1 MSQQSATAT
10 NHRRPT
16 LRRRV
21 LPPGI
26 AFAGA
31 ALAFASLYLAAG
43 APTPLLVQYQKQWE
57 FSPDVLTIAFAVYS
71 LALLTT
77 LLTTGSLS
85 DHVGRRP
92 VLIGAVLVEL
102 VSMVMFLVAPDI
114 GWVIAARVVQGLAT
128 GAATSAFTA
137 SVVELAPDRH
147 KRLGTVIGSVAP
159 TGGLGLG
166 ALLTGAAI
174 QFSAAANTIVFSTLS
189 VVMVLGVAV
198 VLYSAETV
206 SQERGALRSLV
217 PQVAVPVAARREFA
231 AAVPVH
237 VAAWMLAGLFMGL
250 APTIIRNIFKIDSGL
265 INGLSGFVAPA
276 AAAVVG
282 VVMARFPARRTTLLG
297 GMATLAGGMVITAGV
312 AGGSLTTMLIGELV
326 AGFGFGAAFSGAL
339 RLIVPLAA
347 AHQRAGLI
355 AGIYVIA
362 YLAFGVP
369 SIVAG
374 RLAAPFGL
382 QHTVIGYGA
391 AIVVVAALGLFAQ
404 RRLAR
409 VQRR

>member
-1 MSQQSATAT
+1 
-10 NHRRPT
+10 
-16 LRRRV
+16 
-21 LPPGI
+21 
-26 AFAGA
+26 
-31 ALAFASLYLAAG
+31 LAFAALYLAAG
-43 APTPLLVQYQKQWE
+43 APTPLLVQYEKQWG

-71 LALLTT
+71 LALLAA

-85 DHVGRRP
+85 DHIGRRP

-102 VSMVMFLVAPDI
+102 VAMVMFLVAPDI

-137 SVVELAPDRH
+137 SIVELAPARH

-174 QFSAAANTIVFSTLS
+174 QFSTAANTIVFTVLS
-189 VVMVLGVAV
+189 VVMVLGTAV
-198 VLYSAETV
+198 VLFSAETV
-206 SQERGALRSLV
+206 SREAGAIRSLV
-217 PQVAVPVAARREFA
+217 PRVAVPAAARREFS

-250 APTIIRNIFKIDSGL
+250 APTIIRNIFRIDSGL
-265 INGLSGFVAPA
+265 INGLSGFIAPA
-276 AAAVVG
+276 TAAVVG
-282 VVMARFPARRTTLLG
+282 VVMAGFPARRTTLLG
-297 GMATLAGGMVITAGV
+297 GMATLAGGVVITAGV
-312 AGGSLTTMLIGELV
+312 AGGSLTTMLIGELI

-369 SIVAG
+369 SIIAG
-374 RLAAPFGL
+374 QLAAPFGL
-382 QHTVIGYGA
+382 QRTVIGYGA
-391 AIVVVAALGLFAQ
+391 AIVVVAALGLTAQ
-404 RRLAR
+404 RRLERA
-409 VQRR
+409 QRRVLA

>member
-1 MSQQSATAT
+1 MRRIVSLQSVI
-10 NHRRPT
+10 P
-16 LRRRV
+16 RRV
-21 LPPGI
+21 LPPGV

-31 ALAFASLYLAAG
+31 ALAFAALYLAAG
-43 APTPLLVQYQKQWE
+43 APTPLLVQYEKQWG

-71 LALLTT
+71 LALLAA

-85 DHVGRRP
+85 DHIGRRP

-102 VSMVMFLVAPDI
+102 VAMVMFLVAPDI

-137 SVVELAPDRH
+137 SIVELAPARH

-174 QFSAAANTIVFSTLS
+174 QFSTAANTIVFTALS
-189 VVMVLGVAV
+189 VIMVLGTAV
-198 VLYSAETV
+198 VVFSAETV
-206 SQERGALRSLV
+206 SRAPGAIRSLA
-217 PQVAVPVAARREFA
+217 PQVAVPAAARREFA

-250 APTIIRNIFKIDSGL
+250 APTIIRNIFTIDSGL

-276 AAAVVG
+276 TAAVAG
-282 VVMARFPARRTTLLG
+282 VLMARFPARRTTLLG
-297 GMATLAGGMVITAGV
+297 GMATLAGGVVITAGV
-312 AGGSLTTMLIGELV
+312 AGGSLTTMLIGELI
-326 AGFGFGAAFSGAL
+326 AGFGFGASFSGAL
-339 RLIVPLAA
+339 RIIVPLAEP
-347 AHQRAGLI
+347 HQRAGLI

-369 SIVAG
+369 SIIAG
-374 RLAAPFGL
+374 QLAAPYGL

-391 AIVVVAALGLFAQ
+391 TIVVVAALGLAAQ
-404 RRLAR
+404 RRAAR
-409 VQRR
+409 V

>member
-1 MSQQSATAT
+1 MSQQVVMQ
-10 NHRRPT
+10 
-16 LRRRV
+16 RRV

-31 ALAFASLYLAAG
+31 ALAFAALYLAAG
-43 APTPLLVQYQKQWE
+43 APTPLLVLYEKQWG

-71 LALLTT
+71 LALLAA

-85 DHVGRRP
+85 DHIGRRP

-102 VSMVMFLVAPDI
+102 AAMVMFLVAPDI

-137 SVVELAPDRH
+137 SIVELAPARH

-174 QFSAAANTIVFSTLS
+174 QFSTAANTIVFTALS
-189 VVMVLGVAV
+189 IIMVLGTAV
-198 VLYSAETV
+198 VAFSGETV
-206 SQERGALRSLV
+206 SRAPGAFRSLA
-217 PQVAVPVAARREFA
+217 PQVAVPAAARREFA
-231 AAVPVH
+231 AAGPVH

-250 APTIIRNIFKIDSGL
+250 APTIVRNIFRIDSGL

-276 AAAVVG
+276 TAAVVG

-297 GMATLAGGMVITAGV
+297 GVATLVGGVVITAGV
-312 AGGSLTTMLIGELV
+312 AGGSLTTMLIGELI
-326 AGFGFGAAFSGAL
+326 AGFGFGASFSGAL
-339 RLIVPLAA
+339 RIIVPLAEP
-347 AHQRAGLI
+347 HQRAGLI

-369 SIVAG
+369 SIIAG
-374 RLAAPFGL
+374 QLAAPYGL

-391 AIVVVAALGLFAQ
+391 TIVVVAALGLAAQ
-404 RRLAR
+404 RRAAR
-409 VQRR
+409 S